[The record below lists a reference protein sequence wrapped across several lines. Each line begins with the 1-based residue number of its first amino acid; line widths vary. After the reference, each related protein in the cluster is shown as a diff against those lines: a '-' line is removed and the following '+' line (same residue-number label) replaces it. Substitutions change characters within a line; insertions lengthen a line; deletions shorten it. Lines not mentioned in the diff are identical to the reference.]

1 MTCYCCVNWP
11 TSIFWSLL
19 TDLSLLRVW
28 GEHQKYSKS
37 LLRKTIMK
45 NDQKYQNKTLTVE
58 LYLLLQLCLIIFLS
72 FKEIFLLWN
81 HTYLGGPVMTGQL
94 PLGLKLRPIW
104 SNRPRVWT
112 HSCRDRQEF
121 RTWKTFWKIRENHLL
136 MNHHEFALAKGILFC
151 KKSIHFL
158 KLIY

>member
-1 MTCYCCVNWP
+1 MNCICYCNY
-11 TSIFWSLL
+11 
-19 TDLSLLRVW
+19 VW
-28 GEHQKYSKS
+28 LH
-37 LLRKTIMK
+37 
-45 NDQKYQNKTLTVE
+45 
-58 LYLLLQLCLIIFLS
+58 FS

-81 HTYLGGPVMTGQL
+81 QTYLGGPVMTGQL

-151 KKSIHFL
+151 KKSIHFFKNLFTNWQKIWL
-158 KLIY
+158 KIITFVVFWYKSGTWHRFSNILPPSKQHKG